1 MKIVRYI
8 TLAAVAVAAL
18 GMSACHKETTAAPPP
33 AHTTTGYSK

>member
-1 MKIVRYI
+1 MKIVKYI

-18 GMSACHKETTAAPPP
+18 SMAACHKETTTAPPP

>member
-1 MKIVRYI
+1 MKIVKYI

-18 GMSACHKETTAAPPP
+18 GMVACHKETTTPPPP